1 MNSKI
6 KKTISL
12 YYVSAVI
19 ALFIFGCSATQSQE
33 VENNSNGTPQN
44 VEQSNAEI
52 IAYTPTA
59 EFIPT
64 ARPTKTETPSPTPDI
79 AKETEYQQMRD
90 ELNKLNDLLRLL
102 DSPNGLKTNALVD
115 YNTYEL
121 KLLKKYIGYFLELA
135 CNRPEL
141 LRDLEFE
148 PFYLETPNQAT
159 NLDINVQGCNITRE
173 TLKKLEESGH
183 TIILS
188 HPIFSEG
195 TDTSLTT
202 LFPGINE
209 EAFRYNGSDGKSDG
223 GAFDSLE
230 SHSGMAL
237 GSLVYPSYVLEM
249 SQIDSSYGFD
259 FTYAVAKFEKNVQ
272 FSIPSNT
279 NGEMVFSSIMIV
291 PNGTSASEI
300 ERMVTK
306 GTGAHFGFFST
317 KIWFTSSNFP
327 KD

>member
-44 VEQSNAEI
+44 VEQSTAEI

-237 GSLVYPSYVLEM
+237 GSLV
-249 SQIDSSYGFD
+249 
-259 FTYAVAKFEKNVQ
+259 
-272 FSIPSNT
+272 
-279 NGEMVFSSIMIV
+279 
-291 PNGTSASEI
+291 
-300 ERMVTK
+300 
-306 GTGAHFGFFST
+306 
-317 KIWFTSSNFP
+317 
-327 KD
+327 